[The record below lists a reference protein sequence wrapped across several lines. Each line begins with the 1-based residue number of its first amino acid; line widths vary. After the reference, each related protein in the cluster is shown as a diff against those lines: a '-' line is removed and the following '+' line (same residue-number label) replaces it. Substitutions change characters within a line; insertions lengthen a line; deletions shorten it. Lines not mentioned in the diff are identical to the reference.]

1 MEISKKELFDLA
13 TELGLSAEKPDKVRA
28 IAVSLFD
35 LALGTV
41 HGPDQE
47 PPRTGDPVAPYGYT
61 DDNQPIAPYGYKRN
75 GRPALKRGRT
85 KQGGMAL
92 VAV

>member
-1 MEISKKELFDLA
+1 MEISKKELLDLA
-13 TELGLSAEKPDKVRA
+13 TELGMAAEKPDKVRA

-41 HGPDQE
+41 HGPEQE
-47 PPRTGDPVAPYGYT
+47 PPRTGDPDAPYGY
-61 DDNQPIAPYGYKRN
+61 DDDKKPIAPYGYKNN

-85 KQGGMAL
+85 RQGGIALMA
-92 VAV
+92 A